1 MTGAYGGVS
10 DVVQPIEVLV
20 TLTRREA
27 VAVRRA
33 TGSLVLR
40 ILRWAAMVVV
50 PSLAV
55 GGLIGLETRAGGLV
69 VGGACALT
77 IAVTGFGPVV
87 LRPWWEPWR
96 SPRACGVGVPVRWVL
111 GPDGLTLESELPS
124 GFMPWRMVRDVRVAG
139 PLLVLR
145 QRRDRWCAGVPVA
158 ALGPGGAERVVA
170 WWEAGRSRA
179 ASVVGPVAQTDVPPE
194 PVAVPDGSGDVV
206 ILRAP
211 VTRSLA
217 RLLVWKDWVL
227 QPVLSTVIP
236 LGLMGVLVASIASHE
251 PPASVGVVGSGLGLG
266 LLAAGAVLGEVG
278 ARSAAARSA
287 PPQSWRIGPAS
298 VGVAVADAW
307 SHTPWSD
314 VVVVVA
320 SPWGVLVRCR
330 TPEHVHVVPTADL
343 PAADVDR
350 IVGWARA
357 AGVPAADRRTLRT
370 ALAARR
376 VTPDR

>member
-1 MTGAYGGVS
+1 MTPDPATMTAA
-10 DVVQPIEVLV
+10 PIEAVV
-20 TLTRREA
+20 ALTRREA

-40 ILRWAAMVVV
+40 LLRWAAMVVL
-50 PSLAV
+50 PSAAV
-55 GGLIGLETRAGGLV
+55 GGLIGLETRPGGLF

-96 SPRACGVGVPVRWVL
+96 TPRVCGVGVPVRWVL

-124 GFMPWRMVRDVRVAG
+124 GFMPWRVVRDVRVAG

-170 WWEAGRSRA
+170 WWEAARER
-179 ASVVGPVAQTDVPPE
+179 PRP
-194 PVAVPDGSGDVV
+194 AVPDLADAAEPAQVGAEAAGDGAGDVV

-217 RLLVWKDWVL
+217 RLGLWKDLVL
-227 QPVLSTVIP
+227 QPLLSAVVP
-236 LGLMGVLVASIASHE
+236 LGLLGILVASIASHE
-251 PPASVGVVGSGLGLG
+251 PLASVGIVGSGLGLG
-266 LLAAGAVLGEVG
+266 LLAAGAILGEVG
-278 ARSAAARSA
+278 ARSAGRTRA
-287 PPQSWRIGPAS
+287 PQSWRIGPAS

-350 IVGWARA
+350 IIGWARA
-357 AGVPAADRRTLRT
+357 AGVPVADRRTLRT